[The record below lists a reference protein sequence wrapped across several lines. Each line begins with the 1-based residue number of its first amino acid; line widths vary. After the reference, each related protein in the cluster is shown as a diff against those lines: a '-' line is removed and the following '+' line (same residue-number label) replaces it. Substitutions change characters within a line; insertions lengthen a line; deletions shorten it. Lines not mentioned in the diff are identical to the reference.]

1 MDSLN
6 DKSGYY
12 AVILFFIW
20 PLLALVSAF
29 KNYKGSW
36 GKNILWAFVAF
47 YGFAFAIGAGNQGS
61 DIVRYVEEIEH
72 LHGVEMNMYDAIQYY
87 QESGSIDVLKTFL
100 AVTISRFTGS
110 QAIVTMV
117 YGIIFGFFFSRNI
130 WYVFERLKGRLKPIV
145 LILLICLFLVI
156 PIWQLNGFRFWTAAH
171 MFIYGLLPYLY
182 EGKKSGFFIASLSIL
197 VHYTF
202 LIPVAVL
209 FGYLLMGNRV
219 VIYFVFFVGTFFI
232 SEINLEVFNNLIESY
247 APEVIQERTT
257 GYRNE
262 EKVESFR
269 EGAIESQVWYAIW
282 YTRALKWVVMGFLVI
297 LFIKGRSYFM
307 KNSAWLRLF
316 SFILLFY
323 GVANLFS
330 SIPSGGRFVHIA
342 NLIALVLIVLYIQN
356 REQGKA
362 MERFVW
368 AAMPA
373 LLFYIVVAVR
383 IGLYSMSATSII
395 GNPVIAMFF
404 MGEHISLND
413 VMKMIL

>member
-1 MDSLN
+1 MGSIN
-6 DKSGYY
+6 DKTGYY

-20 PLLALVSAF
+20 PLLALISAF

-47 YGFAFAIGAGNQGS
+47 YGFVFAIGAESQGS
-61 DIVRYVEEIEH
+61 DIVRYVAEIER
-72 LHGVEMNMYDAIQYY
+72 LHSVELSMTDAIQYY

-100 AVTISRFTGS
+100 AVTVSRFTDS

-130 WYVFERLKGRLKPIV
+130 WYVFERLEGRLKPIV
-145 LILLICLFLVI
+145 LILLVCLFFVI

-171 MFIYGLLPYLY
+171 VFIYGLLPYLF
-182 EGKKSGFFIASLSIL
+182 EGKKSGLFTASLSIL

-219 VIYFVFFVGTFFI
+219 VIYFAFFIGTFFI
-232 SEINLEVFNNLIESY
+232 SEINLAVFNDLIESY
-247 APEVIQERTT
+247 APEVVQERTT

-262 EKVESFR
+262 GKVEAFR
-269 EGAIESQVWYAIW
+269 EGTLESQVWYAAW
-282 YTRALKWVVMGFLVI
+282 YMRAFKWSVMGFLVI

-307 KNSAWLRLF
+307 KNNTWLSLF

-330 SIPSGGRFVHIA
+330 SIPSGGRFLQIA
-342 NLIALVLIVLYIQN
+342 NLLSLVLIILFIQN
-356 REQGKA
+356 REQSKT

-368 AAMPA
+368 AATPA
-373 LLFYIVVAVR
+373 LLFYLVVAVR

-395 GNPVIAMFF
+395 GNPIIAIFF

-413 VMKMIL
+413 MMKMIL